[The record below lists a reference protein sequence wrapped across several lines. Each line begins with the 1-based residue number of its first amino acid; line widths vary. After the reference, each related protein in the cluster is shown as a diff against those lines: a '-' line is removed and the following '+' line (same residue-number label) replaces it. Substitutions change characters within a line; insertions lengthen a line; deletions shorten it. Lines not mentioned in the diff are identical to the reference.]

1 MKNKNLETL
10 IYSAGGIVALAVIL
24 IAVNF
29 LFTAFNARIDLTEG
43 RVYTL
48 SEGTRSILSK
58 LEAPVKIRFYYSQGS
73 AAVPPG
79 LKTFASRV
87 EDVLNEFKAASG
99 GKVIIEKFNPEPD
112 SDAEESA
119 ALDNVEGQMTNTG
132 EKFYL
137 GLSVSFLDQKASIP
151 VLTPD
156 RERLLEYDI
165 IRSISQVA
173 QAKKPVIG
181 LMSNL
186 PVLGRSLDP
195 VKKQQPTEPWVLA
208 SELKR
213 IFEVRKVEMNA
224 TKIDDDIKV
233 LLIIHPRDM
242 LEPTEYAIDQF
253 VLRGGK
259 VIAFVDSYAYFDQQ
273 PDMQNPFGGSA
284 AGNSNLP
291 TLFKAW
297 GVEPSQGKV
306 IADLTF
312 ASGEGPRLLPTLLS
326 LNNEALNMDDVVT
339 SQVGTLLI
347 PFGATLEV
355 KPVEGLK
362 ATPLVRTSK
371 NSMLTDLIVATL
383 SGEPST
389 RGFQPSGKESPLAL
403 RLTGKFRTAFPNGKP
418 ADPFA
423 RGKPVDPAQFEAD
436 RKAHLRESAVENTV
450 VVVGDVDML
459 TDGAAVDIQEIFG
472 QRVAVPRNGN
482 LAFAQGLVEQLA
494 GDSAL
499 INLRSRAAFSR
510 PLTVIKQME
519 ARAQETYLGKIK
531 ALEDTLNQTTERL
544 QALQK
549 GRESASASGGAI
561 LTPEQQA
568 ELENFRKKSLETRKE
583 LKEVRRSLREETE
596 ALQMRTKVINIA
608 LVPLLVAVL
617 GIGLAIAKRRR
628 ANQRIQRGMA
638 ASGTHTS

>member
-10 IYSAGGIVALAVIL
+10 MYSAGGIIALALIL
-24 IAVNF
+24 IAGNF
-29 LFTAFNARIDLTEG
+29 IFSAFNARVDLTEG
-43 RVYTL
+43 KVYTL
-48 SEGTRSILSK
+48 SDGTRSILAK
-58 LEAPVKIRFYYSQGS
+58 LEAPVKIRFYYTQGS
-73 AAVPPG
+73 TAVPPG
-79 LKTFASRV
+79 LKTFAGRV
-87 EDVLNEFKAASG
+87 EDLLNEYKAASN

-112 SDAEESA
+112 SDAEDSA

-137 GLSVSFLDQKASIP
+137 GLSVSFLDQKSSIP

-165 IRSISQVA
+165 TRSISQVG

-181 LMSNL
+181 VMSNL

-208 SELKR
+208 AELKR
-213 IFEVRKVEMNA
+213 IFDVRKVEMNA

-233 LLIIHPRDM
+233 LLVIHPRDI
-242 LEPTEYAIDQF
+242 LETTEYAIDQF
-253 VLRGGK
+253 VMRGGK
-259 VIAFVDSYAYFDQQ
+259 LIAFVDTYAYFDQQ
-273 PDMQNPFGGSA
+273 PDLQNPFGGNA
-284 AGNSNLP
+284 AGQSTLHN
-291 TLFKAW
+291 LFKAW
-297 GVEPSQGKV
+297 GVEPSHGKV
-306 IADLTF
+306 VADLTF

-326 LNNEALNMDDVVT
+326 LNTEALNMDDVVT

-347 PFGATLEV
+347 PFGASFTV
-355 KPVEGLK
+355 KPPEGIK
-362 ATPLVRTSK
+362 QTTLVHTSK
-371 NSMLTDLIVATL
+371 NSMLADLIIATL

-389 RGFQPSGKESPLAL
+389 RGFQPSGKEEPLAF
-403 RLTGKFRTAFPNGKP
+403 RLSGKFKTAFPNGKP

-436 RKAHLRESAVENTV
+436 RKAHRSEAVAENTV
-450 VVVGDVDML
+450 VITGDVDML

-482 LAFAQGLVEQLA
+482 LAFAQGLVEQMA

-499 INLRSRAAFSR
+499 ISLRSRAAFSR
-510 PLTVIKQME
+510 PLTAIKQIE

-531 ALEDTLNQTTERL
+531 ALEDSLNQTTEKL

-549 GRESASASGGAI
+549 GGKSATASGGAI

-568 ELENFRKKSLETRKE
+568 ELDDFRKKSIETRRE
-583 LKEVRRSLREETE
+583 LKEVRKNLREETE
-596 ALQMRTKVINIA
+596 SLQLWTKVINIA
-608 LVPLLVAVL
+608 LIPLLVIALGVTLAV
-617 GIGLAIAKRRR
+617 IRRR
-628 ANQRIQRGMA
+628 RINARA
-638 ASGTHTS
+638 LAS